1 MHKNNVKQILSG
13 QIETERN
20 VLAELIKTKGIE
32 SEEVLKQS
40 EKLDS
45 LIYLHH
51 CLEIDEMIAVYFNI
65 NSSSRR
71 PVAAGLFP
79 PCPYAIRWN
88 RYGI

>member
-45 LIYLHH
+45 LIYLLH
-51 CLEIDEMIAVYFNI
+51 CLEIVVNDSCLPSI
-65 NSSSRR
+65 
-71 PVAAGLFP
+71 
-79 PCPYAIRWN
+79 
-88 RYGI
+88 

>member
-51 CLEIDEMIAVYFNI
+51 CLEIDVNDSCLPSI
-65 NSSSRR
+65 
-71 PVAAGLFP
+71 
-79 PCPYAIRWN
+79 
-88 RYGI
+88 